1 MTLARISL
9 AAYHVAF
16 SCSIFVTR
24 NYGTIGTLHYSE
36 IASFIQVSILLKFLV
51 KNKTLEEVRQRIINY
66 ATSGR
71 IRQIIIRDKDVLS
84 STLINYGE
92 PGVMEVTL
100 TQR

>member
-9 AAYHVAF
+9 AAHYVAF
-16 SCSIFVTR
+16 SCFIFVTR
-24 NYGTIGTLHYSE
+24 HYGTIGTLHFSE
-36 IASFIQVSILLKFLV
+36 IASFNQVSILLTFLV

-66 ATSGR
+66 ANSGR

-84 STLINYGE
+84 STLINDRG
-92 PGVMEVTL
+92 PGVMRVTL